1 MLNYYQTWKRS
12 LKEGVKLC
20 SVVWASFPIAT
31 VDNFDSVC
39 MLDHSLTILINAAFL
54 DLHIFCDQVDNKTTV
69 EILM

>member
-12 LKEGVKLC
+12 LKEGAKLC

-39 MLDHSLTILINAAFL
+39 MLDHSLTITN
-54 DLHIFCDQVDNKTTV
+54 DLVSEIEIALFGQVV
-69 EILM
+69 V

>member
-39 MLDHSLTILINAAFL
+39 MLDHSLTITN
-54 DLHIFCDQVDNKTTV
+54 DLVSEIEIALFGQVV
-69 EILM
+69 V